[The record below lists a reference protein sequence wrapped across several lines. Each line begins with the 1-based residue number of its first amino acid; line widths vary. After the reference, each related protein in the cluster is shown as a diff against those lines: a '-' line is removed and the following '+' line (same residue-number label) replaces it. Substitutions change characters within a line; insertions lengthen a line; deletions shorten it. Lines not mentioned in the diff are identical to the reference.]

1 MKKLGLV
8 LAFAAVLVFAF
19 SATAMA
25 DHSPQFYFK
34 FQKNPGTS
42 APVQAIFTTQA
53 VKDAV
58 AARIDNGISPHA
70 GYSATTAKCGVCHS
84 VHRAPSGVA
93 DINGLVMAAPQTA
106 TDEEGLPVASDWA
119 PTASSRYAT
128 EAWFGS
134 NAGTQ
139 VLLRSTISA
148 SCTYCHSS
156 NMFGGYVAGTTEFNA
171 LWGSVTPTSWNSFYS
186 HTTGCT
192 SCHSV
197 HGASTMKAN
206 GSVGYAILKY
216 KGIKNV
222 HGVNQGLQPNL
233 LTGPLFTDG
242 IADYTTNGVEA
253 FADLTPA
260 SGISARKALNTAMCT
275 NCHANY
281 SPKAETIMDG
291 TQTANATNVATN
303 NNIMASLF
311 GATNWTTY
319 NPATGEYNIPDGTEA
334 TKVPI
339 GTGVYGQ
346 QGNGWLFTYKNHPM
360 VAPQASYATAAQSLP
375 TTPTIKAGTAK
386 GFAVAD
392 ANSYYCQSCHNSPSR
407 NEDGSLSAAML
418 DGQNIIQSYP
428 HYTPGYYKLMAP
440 AAADADDYAVVTTLA
455 ELREG
460 QDAFF
465 TAAVA
470 AGKTPAT
477 MSDTYCL
484 KCHSDVGSMY

>member
-1 MKKLGLV
+1 MKKTGLV
-8 LAFAAVLVFAF
+8 LALAVVLVFAF

-34 FQKNPGTS
+34 FQSNPGTS
-42 APVQAIFTTQA
+42 TAVQAIFTDAT
-53 VKDAV
+53 VKAAV
-58 AARIDNGISPHA
+58 ANRIQNGVSPHA
-70 GYSATTAKCGVCHS
+70 GYSATTAKCSVCHS

-93 DINGLVMAAPQTA
+93 DVNGLVMASPTKAIP
-106 TDEEGLPVASDWA
+106 EGGTEAIDWHA
-119 PTASSRYAT
+119 TASSRYDT

-139 VLLRSTISA
+139 VLLRSTISG

-171 LWGSVTPTSWNSFYS
+171 LWGSGTSTSWNSFYS
-186 HTTGCT
+186 HTTSCS

-197 HGASTMKAN
+197 HGAGTMKAN
-206 GSVGYAILKY
+206 GNVGYAILKY

-222 HGVNQGLQPNL
+222 HKTDQGLQPNL

-242 IADYTTNGVEA
+242 IADYTANGVEA
-253 FADLTPA
+253 FANLNTA
-260 SGISARKALNTAMCT
+260 EGISPRKALNTALCT

-303 NNIMASLF
+303 PNIMASLF

-319 NPATGEYNIPDGTEA
+319 NPATGEYTVADGNEKTY
-334 TKVPI
+334 VPI
-339 GTGVYGQ
+339 NTGVYGQ

-360 VAPQASYATAAQSLP
+360 VAPQANYQTAAQSLP
-375 TTPTIKAGTAK
+375 TTPAIKAGTAK

-392 ANSYYCQSCHNSPSR
+392 ADSYYCQSCHNSPSR
-407 NEDGSLSAAML
+407 NENGSLSAGML
-418 DGQNIIQSYP
+418 DGQNVIQSYP
-428 HYTPGYYKLMAP
+428 HYTPGYYKFMVP
-440 AAADADDYAVVTTLA
+440 AAGDAADYAVVTTLA

-470 AGKTPAT
+470 GGKTPAT

-484 KCHSDVGSMY
+484 KCHSDVGDMY